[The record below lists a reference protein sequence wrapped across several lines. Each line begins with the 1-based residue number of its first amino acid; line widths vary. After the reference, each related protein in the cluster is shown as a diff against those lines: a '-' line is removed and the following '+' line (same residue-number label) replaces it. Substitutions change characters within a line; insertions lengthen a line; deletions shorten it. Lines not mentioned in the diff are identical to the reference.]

1 MKQELVTKILT
12 NALNEATKKQVAIS
26 ISIVDNGG
34 HLKGFLRM
42 DNCSFAAIDVSRK
55 KAVSACAF
63 GMPTNLIGE
72 IVQTNPFMKEAFN
85 SHSDIFYFGGGLP
98 IMLDNKIIGGIGIS
112 GVDPNQDMEIAQTAL
127 TDLK

>member
-1 MKQELVTKILT
+1 MLFRSILT
-12 NALNEATKKQVAIS
+12 NALNAATEQQVAIS

-42 DNCSFAAIDVSRK
+42 DNCSFASIDVSRK

-72 IVQTNPFMKEAFN
+72 IVQTNPLMKEAFN

-98 IMLDNKIIGGIGIS
+98 IMIDNKVIGGIGVS
-112 GVDPNQDMEIAQTAL
+112 GIDPNQDMEIAQTAL
-127 TDLK
+127 TDLA